1 MTNGASSGLDIE
13 TSTHR
18 CTNVAGPHPGHSWS
32 LMSFG
37 TVTTR
42 IFHRVE
48 RWMLDVFSCSVFG
61 TVLQELR
68 YWLSRSRQVVSVELV
83 QVVPPAQP
91 EQEPLAPEVK

>member
-37 TVTTR
+37 TVTR

-48 RWMLDVFSCSVFG
+48 RWMLNVQCSVFG

-68 YWLSRSRQVVSVELV
+68 YCLSRSRQVVSVELA